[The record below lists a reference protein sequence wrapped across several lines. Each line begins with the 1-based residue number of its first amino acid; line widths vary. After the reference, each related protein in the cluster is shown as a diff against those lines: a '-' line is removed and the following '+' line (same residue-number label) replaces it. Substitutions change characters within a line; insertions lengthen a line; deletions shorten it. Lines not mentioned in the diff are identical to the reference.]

1 LQGDKILEELGG
13 LWRPIGPVASAREGG
28 TELGGVSQPAGAE
41 AIKMGAAN
49 LKKLGSFAGV
59 DLLLVKLMKDLLEKG
74 IGEAFGEL
82 LF

>member
-1 LQGDKILEELGG
+1 
-13 LWRPIGPVASAREGG
+13 
-28 TELGGVSQPAGAE
+28 
-41 AIKMGAAN
+41 